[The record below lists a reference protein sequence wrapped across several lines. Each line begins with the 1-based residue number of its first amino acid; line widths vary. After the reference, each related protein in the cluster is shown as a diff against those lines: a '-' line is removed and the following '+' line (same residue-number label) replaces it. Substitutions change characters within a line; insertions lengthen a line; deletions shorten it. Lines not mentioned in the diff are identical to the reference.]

1 MILQKQQIKQLEF
14 YFYNEK
20 RIATAVKF
28 ARLEQDAHKPNVRT
42 NKAISDP
49 TAMTAIRHI
58 MPIKFVFLTEGL
70 FTTRVKHP
78 EKWLDVIA
86 KTYRQFEGQ
95 LAGELAQRRYRL
107 NEKPDFTAD
116 NMRIGQRTYY
126 DWRDDFILQAML
138 FAVAENL
145 MKPCE

>member
-1 MILQKQQIKQLEF
+1 MILNKQQIKKLEF
-14 YFYNEK
+14 YFYNE
-20 RIATAVKF
+20 RLITTAVKF
-28 ARLEQDAHKPNVRT
+28 ARLEQDAHKTNVGT

-86 KTYRQFEGQ
+86 KTYRQFNGQ